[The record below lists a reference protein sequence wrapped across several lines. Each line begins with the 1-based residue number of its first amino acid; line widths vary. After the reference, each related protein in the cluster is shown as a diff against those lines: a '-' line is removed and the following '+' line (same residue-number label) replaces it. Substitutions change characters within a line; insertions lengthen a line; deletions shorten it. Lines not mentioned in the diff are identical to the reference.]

1 MRYLNNKV
9 LRKYCVFFTIHCDP
23 SLAYI
28 AVRDLQSFQRNS
40 SVQSLLL
47 AGIFFVQPIAEC
59 WRGRGGKLSRILLKK
74 HTIFNEHPVLY
85 EQQHLS
91 LSVDVWPEENE
102 PAGVPAHLP
111 VLAADGARSKHVYY
125 PH

>member
-1 MRYLNNKV
+1 MKSSQT
-9 LRKYCVFFTIHCDP
+9 LRRDRSMTSAGEGRVANIREFFEK
-23 SLAYI
+23 
-28 AVRDLQSFQRNS
+28 N
-40 SVQSLLL
+40 
-47 AGIFFVQPIAEC
+47 
-59 WRGRGGKLSRILLKK
+59 
-74 HTIFNEHPVLY
+74 TIFNEHPVLY